1 MKHSIRA
8 SLLAMLLIFVSYSPV
23 AAGKLTFSKDN
34 ALALF
39 HGPIVLDEVDN
50 LLSQL
55 MVKKPKIILLDSVGG
70 NIFGALQFAKHVRKN
85 KMDTWIS
92 EDSTCAS
99 ACALVFLAGIQ
110 RTCEGKLLVHQY
122 LPAIEYENEK
132 IRTDVAWISIQKV
145 IGETITLLNS
155 LDTPRFV
162 FERIFASPNLYEFT
176 EAELLKICTV
186 VRLDKI

>member
-1 MKHSIRA
+1 M
-8 SLLAMLLIFVSYSPV
+8 
-23 AAGKLTFSKDN
+23 
-34 ALALF
+34 
-39 HGPIVLDEVDN
+39 
-50 LLSQL
+50 
-55 MVKKPKIILLDSVGG
+55 
-70 NIFGALQFAKHVRKN
+70 
-85 KMDTWIS
+85 
-92 EDSTCAS
+92 
-99 ACALVFLAGIQ
+99 
-110 RTCEGKLLVHQY
+110 HQY
-122 LPAIEYENEK
+122 LPAIEYENKK

>member
-1 MKHSIRA
+1 MRTIPIA
-8 SLLAMLLIFVSYSPV
+8 ILLIFGGQFQAV
-23 AAGKLTFSKDN
+23 AGTLTFSKDN

-39 HGPIVLDEVDN
+39 QGRIVLDDVDN
-50 LLSQL
+50 ILSQL
-55 MVKKPKIILLDSVGG
+55 TDKKPKLILLDSIGG
-70 NIFGALQFAKHVRKN
+70 NIYGALQFAKHVRKN
-85 KMDTWIS
+85 RMDTWIS

-110 RTCEGKLLVHQY
+110 RTCKGKLLVHQF
-122 LPAIEYENEK
+122 LPAIEYKNEK
-132 IRTDVAWISIQKV
+132 VRTDVAWISIQKV

-155 LDTPRFV
+155 LDTPRFD
-162 FERIFASPNLYEFT
+162 FERIFTSPNIYEFT